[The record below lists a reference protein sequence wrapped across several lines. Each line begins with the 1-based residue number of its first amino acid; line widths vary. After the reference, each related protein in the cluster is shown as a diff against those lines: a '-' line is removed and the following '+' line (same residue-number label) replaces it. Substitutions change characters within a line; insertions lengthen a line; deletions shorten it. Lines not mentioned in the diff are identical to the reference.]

1 MRVLVVNAGSSS
13 LKLRLVAGDNVQESA
28 DLGPSPSLEDVRGAI
43 AGWDA
48 PDAVGHRV
56 VHGGSLFARAVL
68 IDEAVEA
75 SIASLADLAPLH
87 QAISLAAI
95 GQFRR
100 YFPDEPHIACFDTA
114 FHSTIPEPAATY
126 ALPLAWRERWNLRR
140 FGFHGLSHAYVARR
154 CAELLEN
161 KDLRIVSCH
170 LGAGASLAAVRGGI
184 SIDTTMGFTPLEG
197 LIMAT
202 RSGSFDP
209 AIVLWLQEKGMDP
222 KEIGVELERGS
233 GLLGLSGSA
242 DMEEIVAGTDEG
254 EPRATLA
261 LGAYVHRL
269 QQGVASM
276 AASLGGLDVLAFTGG
291 VGERSARVRS
301 MTATNLGF
309 LGIGVDAEANDAA
322 DGDSILSP
330 EGARV
335 RVLLLEAREELQI
348 SGEVEA
354 LLNA

>member
-13 LKLRLVAGDNVQESA
+13 LKLRMVVGDRVQESA
-28 DLGPSPSLEDVRGAI
+28 DLGPSSSREAVSGAI
-43 AGWDA
+43 DGWDA

-56 VHGGSLFARAVL
+56 VHGGSQLTEAVL
-68 IDEAVEA
+68 IDEGVEV
-75 SIASLADLAPLH
+75 SIASLVDLAPLH

-95 GQFRR
+95 EQFRR
-100 YFPDEPHIACFDTA
+100 YFPHAPHIACFDTA

-126 ALPLAWRERWNLRR
+126 ALPLAWRERWNLKR

-154 CAELLEN
+154 CEELLGSKE
-161 KDLRIVSCH
+161 LRIVSCH
-170 LGAGASLAAVRGGI
+170 LGAGASIAAIRGGI
-184 SIDTTMGFTPLEG
+184 SLDTTMGFTPLEG
-197 LIMAT
+197 LIMST

-209 AIVLWLQEKGMDP
+209 AIVLWLQEKGLDP

-242 DMEEIVAGTDEG
+242 DMEEIVAGADAG

-269 QQGVASM
+269 RQGVASM
-276 AASLGGLDVLAFTGG
+276 AASLGGLDALAFTGG

-301 MTATNLGF
+301 MTTANLGF
-309 LGIGVDAEANDAA
+309 LGIGVNAEANDAA
-322 DGDSILSP
+322 SGDSILSP
-330 EGARV
+330 EGAPV

-348 SGEVEA
+348 AREVEA